1 MEQNNSKNPFFKKR
15 IGEDP
20 HANGEDTPAANGC
33 PDIWELS
40 DGNFAVI
47 GIRKTKEYLSSLPET
62 AGCGHDEEIVII
74 PRKLLVN
81 AKKDIPNE

>member
-1 MEQNNSKNPFFKKR
+1 MFKKR

-20 HANGEDTPAANGC
+20 HAEEQGSLGANGC
-33 PDIWELS
+33 PDIWELN

-47 GIRKTKEYLSSLPET
+47 GIRKTRELSGILPET
-62 AGCGHDEEIVII
+62 ASCGYDEEIVVL

-81 AKKDIPNE
+81 AKSFIPNE

>member
-1 MEQNNSKNPFFKKR
+1 MFKQR

-20 HANGEDTPAANGC
+20 HKNNEASVGANGC
-33 PDIWELS
+33 PDIWELN

-47 GIRKTKEYLSSLPET
+47 GIRKTSELSQILPET
-62 AGCGHDEEIVII
+62 ANCGYDEEIVVV

-81 AKKDIPNE
+81 AKNFIPNE

>member
-1 MEQNNSKNPFFKKR
+1 MFKKR

-20 HANGEDTPAANGC
+20 HANNESTGAASGC
-33 PDIWELS
+33 PDIWELN

-47 GIRKTKEYLSSLPET
+47 GIRKTKELSGILPET
-62 AGCGHDEEIVII
+62 ASCGWDEEIVVL

-81 AKKDIPNE
+81 ARNFIPNE